1 MPWGFEK
8 KGPLEESFLKFYLVL
23 MAFAIDHQEDI
34 VSLVVFLGR
43 ESPTKQRRFIG
54 QLNFVIIEV

>member
-1 MPWGFEK
+1 
-8 KGPLEESFLKFYLVL
+8 